1 MSLAVI
7 VIANDFSAINVA
19 LPTMEKDF
27 DTNINTIQWVVNAYA
42 LTFGV
47 MIVTGG
53 KLADMFGRR
62 NAFFLGTAI
71 FASMSALGGAAQ
83 TETWLIASRTLMGIG
98 GALMW
103 PAILGMT
110 FAILPEEKAG
120 LAGGIILGAAG
131 LGNAL
136 GPLIGGVLT
145 DLASWRWI
153 FFLNV
158 PVAAFAVLV
167 TYWLVHVKEPE
178 SADHKIDY
186 AGITTL
192 SVGLVSLLVALDQV
206 DDWGWGDPKVIGLLA
221 LCVVMLIAFIPI
233 ERRADTHALVP
244 KEVMRNESFTA
255 SCLAI
260 LFMSATF
267 FAALLYLPQFME
279 KQLGYSPLEAGVGIL
294 PFLAT
299 FALVSFI
306 AGPLYNRVGP
316 KVLAIV
322 GAACITVGPFL
333 LSMVDQGSGYDSL
346 IIGMV
351 VLGIGVGSFYP
362 TATTAGVTSVD
373 SSQTSLAGGIIY
385 MFQIA
390 GGSIGLG
397 LTTTVFSAA
406 VPPFVDGL
414 QAGFRLDASLS
425 SSAAGFSR
433 AQSRP
438 PTRPKDPYG
447 QPSAA
452 ALFDVVNAGTA
463 EQHVA
468 AFAAA
473 QQVVAA
479 TADKTIVAAATVEPV
494 VTAAADEDVVADP
507 TDQFVVAT
515 ASDQFVVAGA
525 AAQRRRHPHFVAD
538 DDGVVA
544 AVGVDFE
551 AGDRARFAEQRV
563 HVAFG
568 MGADGAADFEHRVR
582 FDCEV
587 TAVGREVDAD
597 QVRFVAAGQEHGQR
611 AFAGVGDRG
620 GKRHQ
625 QGGEDQNRSLHRA
638 GIRPD
643 RAQTSSMATTRPCR
657 RCGVGR

>member
-1 MSLAVI
+1 MGLAVI

-27 DTNINTIQWVVNAYA
+27 DTNVTTIQWVVNAYA

-71 FASMSALGGAAQ
+71 FAGMSALGGAAQ
-83 TETWLIASRTLMGIG
+83 SEAWLIASRTLMGIG

-110 FAILPEEKAG
+110 FAILPEDKAG

-158 PVAAFAVLV
+158 PISLFAVLV

-178 SADHKIDY
+178 ADDHKIDY
-186 AGITTL
+186 GGITTL
-192 SVGLVSLLVALDQV
+192 SLGLVSLLVALDQV
-206 DDWGWGDPKVIGLLA
+206 DDWGWGDPRVIFLLG
-221 LCVVMLIAFIPI
+221 LCVVMLAAFVPV
-233 ERRADTHALVP
+233 ERRAGAHALVP

-299 FALVSFI
+299 FAVVSFV
-306 AGPLYNRVGP
+306 AGPLYNRVGA

-322 GAACITVGPFL
+322 GAACITLGPFL
-333 LSMVDQGSGYDSL
+333 FSFVDEGSGYDSL
-346 IIGMV
+346 ILGMV

-373 SSQTSLAGGIIY
+373 ESQTSLAGGIVY

-397 LTTTVFSAA
+397 LTTTVFSSSI
-406 VPPFVDGL
+406 PPFTDGL
-414 QAGFRLDASLS
+414 HAGFLLDASLS
-425 SSAAGFSR
+425 FIGFLIAVFFIGGRLFSSSKPATEAA
-433 AQSRP
+433 
-438 PTRPKDPYG
+438 
-447 QPSAA
+447 
-452 ALFDVVNAGTA
+452 
-463 EQHVA
+463 
-468 AFAAA
+468 
-473 QQVVAA
+473 
-479 TADKTIVAAATVEPV
+479 
-494 VTAAADEDVVADP
+494 
-507 TDQFVVAT
+507 
-515 ASDQFVVAGA
+515 
-525 AAQRRRHPHFVAD
+525 
-538 DDGVVA
+538 
-544 AVGVDFE
+544 
-551 AGDRARFAEQRV
+551 
-563 HVAFG
+563 
-568 MGADGAADFEHRVR
+568 
-582 FDCEV
+582 
-587 TAVGREVDAD
+587 
-597 QVRFVAAGQEHGQR
+597 
-611 AFAGVGDRG
+611 
-620 GKRHQ
+620 
-625 QGGEDQNRSLHRA
+625 
-638 GIRPD
+638 
-643 RAQTSSMATTRPCR
+643 
-657 RCGVGR
+657 